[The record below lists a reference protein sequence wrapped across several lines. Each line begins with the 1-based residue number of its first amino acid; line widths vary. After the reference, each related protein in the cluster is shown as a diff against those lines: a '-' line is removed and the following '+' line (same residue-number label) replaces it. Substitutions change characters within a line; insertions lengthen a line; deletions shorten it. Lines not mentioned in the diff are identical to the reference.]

1 MQPKTANFAITR
13 MEHPETSTFGWQVR
27 IQRRKV
33 RYAKYFAD
41 RSLGGPENSL
51 QAARAWRDKVLA
63 KLSETEGVRVCLTSA
78 RNSSGVVGVSRVTI
92 SGPNGV
98 AYYFW
103 QATWSLGDGERRCV
117 RFSVK
122 RYGERQAFRLAVQA
136 RREGT
141 RG

>member
-1 MQPKTANFAITR
+1 MTERTETFAITR
-13 MEHPETSTFGWQVR
+13 MERPETSTFGWQVR
-27 IQRRKV
+27 LQRRGV

-41 RSLGGPENSL
+41 RSLGGQDRSL
-51 QAARAWRDKVLA
+51 EVAKGWRDKVLE
-63 KLSETEGVRVCLTSA
+63 KLDETEGVRVCLTSA

-103 QATWSLGDGERRCV
+103 QATWSLGSGERRCI
-117 RFSVK
+117 RYSVK
-122 RYGERQAFRLAVQA
+122 RYGDRQAFRLAVQA